1 MGALIQVGETTV
13 EDATWLRKE
22 TSDIH
27 INMAELDAVIRGM
40 NMALMWK
47 LKKVTVFTDSVTVFH
62 WVSDALTG
70 KSRLRSKATGEMLIR
85 RRLSVLQQLIEE
97 YNVSVE
103 SVGIVVGIVVW
114 NSRSYEGY
122 FRYTPI
128 RYTESI
134 SDIHQRTGHFGVNRT
149 LNFVRKAIPT
159 ATENDVRNV
168 IKSCEPC
175 QSIDPAPIRWEKG
188 KMDVEGNW
196 ERLAMDITHY
206 GTDKF
211 LSLIDCGPSKY
222 ALWRQ
227 LSSSYGSLAIVRILR
242 LIFRERGAP
251 SEILTDN
258 EPTFKTKE
266 IRSFLDSW
274 GAQIRF
280 RAAYYPEGNGIV
292 ERNQRTIKRIAE
304 RSKMSIPEA
313 LYWYNVSADKNGAS
327 PMDKIYS
334 YTIGVKGLGKENLP
348 AQNVTNKRPRND
360 TQSCIIPDVEIE
372 MNTETGLEN
381 AKNQGEQVKDVLET
395 NEENVEAEDRPQ
407 EIDMLLR
414 RSGRERRMPSKYFD
428 CYLDDP

>member
-1 MGALIQVGETTV
+1 
-13 EDATWLRKE
+13 
-22 TSDIH
+22 
-27 INMAELDAVIRGM
+27 
-40 NMALMWK
+40 
-47 LKKVTVFTDSVTVFH
+47 
-62 WVSDALTG
+62 
-70 KSRLRSKATGEMLIR
+70 MLIR

-103 SVGIVVGIVVW
+103 VKLIPSKDNLVDALTRVRSRWLNKLTVPEFRNSCMGIVA
-114 NSRSYEGY
+114 
-122 FRYTPI
+122 TKA
-128 RYTESI
+128 ESI

-149 LNFVRKAIPT
+149 LKFVRKAIPT

-188 KMDVEGNW
+188 KLDVEGNW

-206 GTDKF
+206 GTDRF

-242 LIFRERGAP
+242 LFFCERGAP

-274 GAQIRF
+274 GVQIRF
-280 RAAYYPEGNGIV
+280 RAAYYPEGNGIP
-292 ERNQRTIKRIAE
+292 T
-304 RSKMSIPEA
+304 
-313 LYWYNVSADKNGAS
+313 
-327 PMDKIYS
+327 KIYS
-334 YTIGVKGLGKENLP
+334 YTIDVKGLGKENLP
-348 AQNVTNKRPRND
+348 AQNVTNKRFRIGDKVWLKPPNARCYTKWQPATITRNTSKQIVEVNCIPRHVKHVRPRND

>member
-1 MGALIQVGETTV
+1 M
-13 EDATWLRKE
+13 
-22 TSDIH
+22 
-27 INMAELDAVIRGM
+27 
-40 NMALMWK
+40 
-47 LKKVTVFTDSVTVFH
+47 
-62 WVSDALTG
+62 
-70 KSRLRSKATGEMLIR
+70 
-85 RRLSVLQQLIEE
+85 
-97 YNVSVE
+97 
-103 SVGIVVGIVVW
+103 GIVA
-114 NSRSYEGY
+114 
-122 FRYTPI
+122 TKA
-128 RYTESI
+128 ESI

-159 ATENDVRNV
+159 ATENDIRNV

-175 QSIDPAPIRWEKG
+175 QSIDPAPIRLEKR
-188 KMDVEGNW
+188 KLDVEGNW

-242 LIFRERGAP
+242 LIFCERGAP

-274 GAQIRF
+274 RVQIRF
-280 RAAYYPEGNGIV
+280 RATYYPEGNGIV
-292 ERNQRTIKRIAE
+292 ERNHRTIKRIAE

-348 AQNVTNKRPRND
+348 AQNVTNKRFRIGDKVWLKPPNARCYTKWQPATITRNASKQIVEVNGIPRHVKHVRPQND
-360 TQSCIIPDVEIE
+360 TQSCIIPDV
-372 MNTETGLEN
+372 
-381 AKNQGEQVKDVLET
+381 
-395 NEENVEAEDRPQ
+395 
-407 EIDMLLR
+407 
-414 RSGRERRMPSKYFD
+414 
-428 CYLDDP
+428 